1 MQEASGRNDEDAT
14 LSPSDDSIH
23 PERLRFALGVGS
35 TGIWNWQSGTETLF
49 GDRGLSL
56 LWGLPQGQ
64 AISTRMFKES
74 IDPQDIERVL
84 DELRR
89 AAVPEGPDSSQ
100 IEFRIRR
107 RDSGVERW
115 ILLQGRRYPADVVGE
130 TDVELIGLARDVTS
144 RKQRETHLHVLMREV
159 THRSKNLLAIIQAM
173 ARQTVK
179 DSVTAAEFEQRFS
192 ARLRGLAASH
202 DLLAARDWHGAAVGD
217 IVRWQLGAA
226 LENAG
231 ERITIEGPNLFLTP
245 EAAQNIGLAFNEL
258 SSNATR
264 FGALSSPEGRVAIR
278 WALDPSDTA
287 PRRFHVSWQESGGPE
302 VSQPRRY
309 GFGHKVVERLAA
321 RALDGNVSLTFAA
334 SGVQWSLHIP
344 AAFVLDEELVPRVN

>member
-89 AAVPEGPDSSQ
+89 AAAPEGPDSSQ

-179 DSVTAAEFEQRFS
+179 DSITAAEFEQRFS

-231 ERITIEGPNLFLTP
+231 ERITIEGPNLF
-245 EAAQNIGLAFNEL
+245 
-258 SSNATR
+258 
-264 FGALSSPEGRVAIR
+264 
-278 WALDPSDTA
+278 SDA
-287 PRRFHVSWQESGGPE
+287 
-302 VSQPRRY
+302 
-309 GFGHKVVERLAA
+309 
-321 RALDGNVSLTFAA
+321 
-334 SGVQWSLHIP
+334 
-344 AAFVLDEELVPRVN
+344 

>member
-1 MQEASGRNDEDAT
+1 MQEASRRTDQDPTLAT
-14 LSPSDDSIH
+14 PDDVIQ
-23 PERLRFALGVGS
+23 PERVRFALGVGS
-35 TGIWNWQSGTETLF
+35 TGIWNWQSRSELLF

-64 AISTRMFKES
+64 AISTQMFKES
-74 IDPQDIERVL
+74 IDPADVERVTE
-84 DELRR
+84 ELRR
-89 AAVPEGPDSSQ
+89 AAAPEGPDNSQ

-107 RDSGVERW
+107 VDDGSERW

-130 TDVELIGLARDVTS
+130 TAVELIGLARDVTS

-159 THRSKNLLAIIQAM
+159 THRSKNLLAIVQAM

-179 DSVTAAEFEQRFS
+179 DSITAAEFEQRFS

-231 ERITIEGPNLFLTP
+231 DRIAIEGPNLFLTP

-264 FGALSSPEGRVAIR
+264 FGALSNPEGRVAIR
-278 WALDPSDTA
+278 WALDPSDTV

-334 SGVQWSLHIP
+334 SGLQWSLHIP
-344 AAFVLDEELVPRVN
+344 ASFVLDDDSVPRIN

>member
-1 MQEASGRNDEDAT
+1 M
-14 LSPSDDSIH
+14 
-23 PERLRFALGVGS
+23 
-35 TGIWNWQSGTETLF
+35 
-49 GDRGLSL
+49 
-56 LWGLPQGQ
+56 
-64 AISTRMFKES
+64 
-74 IDPQDIERVL
+74 
-84 DELRR
+84 DELRK
-89 AAVPEGPDSSQ
+89 AASADSPESSQ

-107 RDSGVERW
+107 RDDGTERW
-115 ILLQGRRYPADVVGE
+115 IQLQGRRYPTAEMVREFAG
-130 TDVELIGLARDVTS
+130 ELIGLARDVTS
-144 RKQRETHLHVLMREV
+144 RKQRESHLHLLMREV

-179 DSVTAAEFEQRFS
+179 DSITAAEFEQRFS

-217 IVRWQLGAA
+217 IIRWQLGAA
-226 LENAG
+226 LDNAG
-231 ERITIEGPNLFLTP
+231 DRITIEGPNLFLTP

-264 FGALSSPEGRVAIR
+264 FGALSNADGRVAIS
-278 WALDPSDTA
+278 WTLDPADTA
-287 PRRFHVSWQESGGPE
+287 LRRFHVSWQESGGPE
-302 VSQPRRY
+302 VRQPRRY

-344 AAFVLDEELVPRVN
+344 ATFIVDDNDVPRVN